1 MFPLLANISLD
12 TDQTIAATRL
22 LLHIAHVDG
31 AQTAEEVA
39 LIRSFYEG
47 AGEGAAWPDFAS
59 LQPVSAGEFS
69 QTFAEPAQR
78 DLVVAFC
85 LMVAYA
91 DGTLSADE
99 LSAVAAVANGIGMPS
114 ARVDEL
120 LALVKDH
127 MLAQLA
133 RLPDAASVATVAREL
148 G

>member
-1 MFPLLANISLD
+1 MFPLLANVSLD

-47 AGEGAAWPDFAS
+47 AGEGATWPDFAA
-59 LQPVSAGEFS
+59 LQPVRAGEFS
-69 QTFAEPAQR
+69 QTFGEPAQR

-99 LSAVAAVANGIGMPS
+99 LSAVAAVAAGIGMPP

-127 MLAQLA
+127 MLAQFA